1 MLVIKNKLN
10 YNLFKLSLILYIEPT
25 SSKYFLLQYQALTF
39 VVKAKL
45 TLSCFFL
52 LILLTTGSAITK
64 INNAIIAHKLINDK
78 VTSLQYLYMSIFYK
92 YGKTA
97 LPLSYLIIQCSYFCF
112 SVKNYRC
119 HFISNYQGWNRT
131 DISCLSTT

>member
-64 INNAIIAHKLINDK
+64 INNAIIAYKLINDK
-78 VTSLQYLYMSIFYK
+78 VTSLCYLHMSF
-92 YGKTA
+92 
-97 LPLSYLIIQCSYFCF
+97 
-112 SVKNYRC
+112 
-119 HFISNYQGWNRT
+119 FI
-131 DISCLSTT
+131 